1 MHVSKIFIERPIATS
16 LVMLAIALFGVL
28 SYRALPV
35 ADLPS
40 VDYPTLSVSAGLP
53 GANPDTLASSVASPL
68 ERQFTT
74 IAGVDTMTSASSV
87 GSSSVT
93 LQFDI
98 TRDMDSAASDVQTA
112 IAASMPLLPPGM
124 PSPPSFRKVNPADQ
138 PVYIFGLSSDT
149 HSLSAIDE
157 FAETVVAPRISA
169 ISGVAQVNVV
179 GSQKYAVRVQM
190 DPDKM
195 QTMNVGINDVD
206 RALQNWNVNL
216 PTGQLYGPTST
227 YTVRV
232 NGQLMSADEFGA
244 LTLAYR
250 RGAPVH
256 LRDVAHV
263 VDSVEDN
270 HAASW
275 FFDPDKVVRVILIT
289 IMKQPG
295 SNTLEVIN
303 NIRALFPALEAQLPP
318 TIHLIPGTDRAV
330 SIRAAFRDIKLT
342 MIAALV
348 LVVLVI
354 FLFLQN
360 ASATLIPALALPFS
374 ILGTFVVMRLLHFS
388 LDNLSMMALILSV
401 GFVVD
406 DAIVMLENIVRHMEH
421 GLTAL
426 EAALLGSKE
435 ITFTILTMTVSL
447 GAVFIP
453 VLFLGGILGRLFR
466 EFAITITTAVCVSGL
481 ISVTLTPMLCSR
493 FLRTAGRAPVA
504 DVGRLF
510 AALRRGYERSL
521 RCVLRFR
528 PVMLAVFAAVVA
540 ATAWTLTKV
549 PTGFIPDQDDD
560 SINISLR
567 AAQGTAF
574 EEMAAD
580 ARQVGEIVRR
590 NPNLQRAV
598 VFVGGGPGGPSAM
611 NTARITLRMK
621 PRAQRTQTAQQ
632 IIQEIRPKIV
642 NFPGYRAFVTLPP
655 AFQIGGRS
663 GNSAYSVTLRSG
675 DMASLYQWS
684 DEFERTLSTVHD
696 IQDVSSDL
704 EVKSPQIALQIDRD
718 KAAALSIDANQIEGA
733 LYSSYGPRWS
743 STVFGDTTQYRVLME
758 IDPKYQS
765 DMDAL
770 SRVAFRTPAGAL
782 VPLDAVVRL
791 KQEVAPQTI
800 NHSGGLPAVAI
811 SFNLRPGVSLG
822 TAVAQI
828 RELAANTLPASVS
841 VAFEGSAKA
850 FEDSTRNLTLLLIIS
865 VAVVYIVLGMLYES
879 YIHPLTILSGLPSA
893 GLGAIVTLWLFGNEL
908 NVYSF
913 VGLIMLVGIVKK
925 NAIMQ
930 IDFALDAQ
938 RTRGKSPHDA
948 ILEGCIVRFRPIM
961 MTTMAALLGALP
973 IALGLG
979 AGGEAR
985 KPLGLAVV
993 GGLLVSQFITLYL
1006 TPVIYTYMAS
1016 FGMRRISPT
1025 PPREAARTRQTAE
1038 SPSRFPVQSR

>member
-1 MHVSKIFIERPIATS
+1 MSISRVFIDRPIATS
-16 LVMLAIALFGVL
+16 LVMLAIAAFGVI
-28 SYRALPV
+28 SYSALPV

-40 VDYPTLSVSAGLP
+40 VDYPTLNVSAGLP
-53 GANPDTLASSVASPL
+53 GADPDTLASSVASPL

-74 IAGVDTMTSASSV
+74 IAGLDTMTSASSV
-87 GSSSVT
+87 GNSSVT

-98 TRDMDSAASDVQTA
+98 ARDMDAAASDVQTA

-124 PSPPSFRKVNPADQ
+124 PSPPSFRKVNPAEQ
-138 PVYIFGLSSDT
+138 PVYIFGLSSEA
-149 HSLSAIDE
+149 HSLSDLDDY
-157 FAETVVAPRISA
+157 AETIIAPRLSA
-169 ISGVAQVNVV
+169 VNGVAQVNVV

-195 QTMNVGINDVD
+195 RTMQVGVNEVD

-216 PTGQLYGPTST
+216 PTGQLYGPAST

-232 NGQLMSADEFGA
+232 NGQLTSADQFGA
-244 LTLAYR
+244 LTLTYR
-250 RGAPVH
+250 NGAPIH
-256 LRDVAHV
+256 LRDVANV

-270 HAASW
+270 HAAAW
-275 FFDPDKVVRVILIT
+275 FFDPDKVVRVVLIT

-295 SNTLEVIN
+295 SNTLDVIDH
-303 NIRALFPALEAQLPP
+303 IRALFPGLERRLPP
-318 TIHLIPGTDRAV
+318 SVHLIPGTDRAV

-342 MIAALV
+342 MVATLV
-348 LVVLVI
+348 LVVGVI

-360 ASATLIPALALPFS
+360 VSATVIPALALPFS
-374 ILGTFVVMRLLHFS
+374 ILGTFVVMELMHYS

-421 GLTAL
+421 GLSPL
-426 EAALLGSKE
+426 EAALAGSKE

-466 EFAITITTAVCVSGL
+466 EFAVTITTAVVVSG
-481 ISVTLTPMLCSR
+481 IVSVTLTPMLCSR
-493 FLRTAGRAPVA
+493 FLRASANTRAM
-504 DVGRLF
+504 GIERLF
-510 AALRRGYERSL
+510 LAMKRGYERSL
-521 RCVLRFR
+521 RAALRHR
-528 PVMLAVFAAVVA
+528 PAMLVVFFLVVG
-540 ATAWTLTKV
+540 ATGWMLRIV

-580 ARQVGEIVRR
+580 AQQVGEIVRK

-621 PRAQRTQTAQQ
+621 PRADRAQTAQQ
-632 IIQEIRPKIV
+632 IIQDVRPKIA
-642 NFPGYRAFVTLPP
+642 NFPGYRAFVTLPA
-655 AFQIGGRS
+655 AFQIGGRQ
-663 GNSAYSVTLRSG
+663 GNSSYTVTLKNA
-675 DMASLYQWS
+675 DTASLYHWAG
-684 DEFERTLSTVHD
+684 EFERALSGLD
-696 IQDVSSDL
+696 RIQDISSDL
-704 EVKSPQIALQIDRD
+704 EVKSPQVTLDIDRD
-718 KAAALSIDANQIEGA
+718 KAASLSVDASQIEGA

-743 STVFGDTTQYRVLME
+743 STVFGDATQYRVLLE
-758 IDPKYQS
+758 VDPRYQENV
-765 DMDAL
+765 DAL
-770 SRVAFRTPAGAL
+770 SHVSFKTPLGVL
-782 VPLDAVVRL
+782 VPLDSVVTTR
-791 KQEVAPQTI
+791 QVVAPQTV
-800 NHSGGLPAVAI
+800 NHSSGLPAVAL

-822 TAVAQI
+822 DAVARI
-828 RELAANTLPASVS
+828 RELAAQALPASMTI
-841 VAFEGSAKA
+841 AFEGSAKA
-850 FEDSTRNLTLLLIIS
+850 FEDSTKNLGILLLVSIGI
-865 VAVVYIVLGMLYES
+865 VYIVLGMLYES

-893 GLGAIVTLWLFGNEL
+893 GLGALVTLWLFGNEL

-930 IDFALDAQ
+930 IDFALDAE
-938 RTRGKSPHDA
+938 RVGGKSPHDA
-948 ILEGCIVRFRPIM
+948 IIDGCIVRFRPIM
-961 MTTMAALLGALP
+961 MTTMAALFGAMP

-985 KPLGLAVV
+985 RPLGLAVV
-993 GGLLVSQFITLYL
+993 GGLIVSQFITLYL
-1006 TPVIYTYMAS
+1006 TPVMYTYMSA
-1016 FGMRRISPT
+1016 FVAPRR
-1025 PPREAARTRQTAE
+1025 
-1038 SPSRFPVQSR
+1038 VQPL